1 MRDFWDEELTEDE
14 TETLLRKAA
23 QEISKRKMNTPAILA
38 LEMHKPLAYV
48 GGNAAVAMA
57 PFMVPFLG
65 FDAVNNYSR
74 LLSKRE
80 NLERLI
86 VMLEEPTESRKNQS

>member
-1 MRDFWDEELTEDE
+1 MHNFWDKDLTEDE
-14 TETLLRKAA
+14 TETMLQKAA
-23 QEISKRKMNTPAILA
+23 DEISKRKLHVPAILA
-38 LEMHKPLAYV
+38 LEMHKPVAYV
-48 GGNAAVAMA
+48 GGHAALAMA

-74 LLSKRE
+74 LFSKRE

-86 VMLEEPTESRKNQS
+86 VMLEERAGSRKDQ